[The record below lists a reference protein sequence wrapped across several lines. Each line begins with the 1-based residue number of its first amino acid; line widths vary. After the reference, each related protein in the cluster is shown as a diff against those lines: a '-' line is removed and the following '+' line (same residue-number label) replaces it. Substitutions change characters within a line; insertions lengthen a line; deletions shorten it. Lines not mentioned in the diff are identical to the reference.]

1 MIHEREPSAAG
12 HWSAEEVAP
21 LVRHLPKARQTVLDD
36 VTIQRENHL
45 WSSSFIRPAAIGGVR
60 NYAPSNRH
68 VESESSCS
76 AAA

>member
-1 MIHEREPSAAG
+1 MKESHQQPGG
-12 HWSAEEVAP
+12 HWSAEKVAP

-45 WSSSFIRPAAIGGVR
+45 WSSSFIRPATIGGVR